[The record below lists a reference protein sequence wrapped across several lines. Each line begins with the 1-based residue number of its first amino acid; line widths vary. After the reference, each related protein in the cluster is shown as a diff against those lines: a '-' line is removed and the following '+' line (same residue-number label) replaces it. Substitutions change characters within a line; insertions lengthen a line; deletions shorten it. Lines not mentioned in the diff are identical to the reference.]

1 MQGALEEEEY
11 EVLVES
17 RLVILERLAERDA

>member
-17 RLVILERLAERDA
+17 RLVILEWLAERDA